1 MTGLLFPLGAII
13 FLLFLV
19 RRFVKPRD
27 SLQAYQEKR
36 LLHNN
41 EKLNALHEEGKSLPP
56 DEAMQPVVAAVQ
68 EIVELNG
75 IEGVDL
81 EPTGNALRVV
91 TPFHQL
97 HIVWALRVAQLRASS
112 GPHDETIFRKGT
124 WELQV
129 DGKEPERFEELL
141 DLMTEI
147 QHYLFSKERTL

>member
-56 DEAMQPVVAAVQ
+56 DEAMRPVVAAVR
-68 EIVELNG
+68 EIVELNAL
-75 IEGVDL
+75 EGVRL
-81 EPTGNALRVV
+81 EETGNALRIV

-97 HIVWALRVAQLRASS
+97 EIIWALRIAQLRASS
-112 GPHDETIFRKGT
+112 GPHDETVLRKGA
-124 WELQV
+124 WELRV

-147 QHYLFSKERTL
+147 QGYLLPEEKAG